1 MARKIIRRN
10 RGSDSGAHW
19 ISYSDMLSSLLLVF
33 MLAVTFSIY
42 QYYSLL
48 ETKTREL
55 KLKEDEILLTQ
66 GKLKLQQGELDKAK
80 AVLLGKEKELEGVQ
94 ITLDKQKLELD
105 EARATLKSKEEELA
119 KLQVIL
125 GQQSAAL
132 QDQQSKI
139 DELLGIRTAIIK
151 ELSQTLQAN
160 NIKSNID
167 PKTGDIVLSSSL
179 LFDSAKDKLLP
190 TGEAELAKLIPAYL
204 DVVLNPKY
212 SNFVAEIIIEG
223 HTDSKGSY
231 MFNLELSQN
240 RALNVAK
247 FCLELEGLSKERKL
261 VLQSILTAKGRS
273 FSDRVFD
280 KDGNEDYQA
289 SRRVEIK
296 FRLKDTEMI
305 QKMSEILK

>member
-1 MARKIIRRN
+1 MARKILRS
-10 RGSDSGAHW
+10 GAGDSGAHW

-48 ETKTREL
+48 ETKTKEL
-55 KLKEDEILLTQ
+55 KLKEDEIVLTQ
-66 GKLKLQQGELDKAK
+66 AKLKLQEGELDKAR
-80 AVLLGKEKELEGVQ
+80 AVLLGKEEELKGVQ

-105 EARATLKSKEEELA
+105 DARSTLKSKEEELA
-119 KLQVIL
+119 KLQIIL
-125 GQQSAAL
+125 GQQSATL
-132 QDQQSKI
+132 QSQQSKI
-139 DELLGIRTAIIK
+139 DELLGVRTAIIK

-167 PKTGDIVLSSSL
+167 PKTGDIVLNSSL

-190 TGEAELAKLIPAYL
+190 IGEAELAKLIPAYL

-212 SNFVAEIIIEG
+212 SSFVAEIIIEG

-247 FCLELEGLSKERKL
+247 FCLELEGLSQERKL

-280 KDGNEDYQA
+280 ANGVEDFQA

-296 FRLKDTEMI
+296 FRLKDAEMI